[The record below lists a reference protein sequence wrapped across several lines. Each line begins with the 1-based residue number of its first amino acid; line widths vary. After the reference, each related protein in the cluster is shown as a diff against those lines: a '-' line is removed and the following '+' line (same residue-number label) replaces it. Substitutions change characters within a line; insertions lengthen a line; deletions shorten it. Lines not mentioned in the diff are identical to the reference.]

1 MAPGIPGIPN
11 DVQGP
16 APDAPFRRSPR
27 CSDTSDAHGLH
38 PPRSGPPWSI
48 GSAQAA
54 STACSPSV
62 STAVRISTICR
73 SNAAAPGVAGGS
85 VANPNQARSEILRLW
100 TADFAKGQDLDPGD
114 KAYVAQVA
122 AARTGLSQVA
132 SDCLL
137 QLAFKFDAVQADLHS
152 VGTLVALAANMAG
165 NADESRVIQ
174 YLNLASWRFLEHV
187 KYHRLILIY

>member
-27 CSDTSDAHGLH
+27 CSDTSDEPENLSYAKHSILSDKLLTAYTRHGVE
-38 PPRSGPPWSI
+38 SI

-73 SNAAAPGVAGGS
+73 SNVPRRRAWQAAALQIRTKHEAKFCACGPPSSLRVKISTPATRPMWRKS
-85 VANPNQARSEILRLW
+85 WPRARVSARLTRKSASTRSE
-100 TADFAKGQDLDPGD
+100 
-114 KAYVAQVA
+114 
-122 AARTGLSQVA
+122 
-132 SDCLL
+132 
-137 QLAFKFDAVQADLHS
+137 
-152 VGTLVALAANMAG
+152 
-165 NADESRVIQ
+165 RV
-174 YLNLASWRFLEHV
+174 YNL
-187 KYHRLILIY
+187 